1 MFLNPRCMK
10 SIKYIVL
17 KTHWDSY
24 SFLAMTF
31 QCSKLFFAVR
41 SKYRSPMLMKRTLQ
55 TAKTP
60 VSFALFVSAHAF
72 CTLRPSQSFINFL
85 KFSQNA
91 ERKRSGTFC
100 CLAKWWRNKRN
111 LVPEEQVRNSKGK
124 KKARNFFLGTFPFH
138 HISPVRLN
146 YSYLL
151 YGLLGRVKVNK
162 IQHCNWLPE
171 RARWRC
177 VARSRLQRCSLRKMF
192 LWCSLSRVIN
202 LLLTNLIRQEMAGY
216 RPRIGRSKNK
226 KTRK

>member
-1 MFLNPRCMK
+1 MF
-10 SIKYIVL
+10 
-17 KTHWDSY
+17 KTS
-24 SFLAMTF
+24 
-31 QCSKLFFAVR
+31 FFAVR

-111 LVPEEQVRNSKGK
+111 LVPEEQVRNSEGK
-124 KKARNFFLGTFPFH
+124 KKARKFFLETFPFH

-151 YGLLGRVKVNK
+151 YGWLGRVKVNK

-177 VARSRLQRCSLRKMF
+177 VARSRLQRCSSSKMF
-192 LWCSLSRVIN
+192 LWFSLSHVIKP
-202 LLLTNLIRQEMAGY
+202 LFYGSVLQGLGTTKFTNLIGWNGY
-216 RPRIGRSKNK
+216 WPRSRFSHLD
-226 KTRK
+226 RHLDR